1 VSARRSVS
9 ILVVPDNGRETW
21 TLRLSYKRLRI
32 ISGLVVVAVAL
43 LGIMAGSWWYFA
55 ARASKAAQLEARVA
69 ELELERTRIG
79 QLAAELEQLE
89 SAYGRLREMFGAGSP
104 DASSPLWLPPSA
116 GASRATPRESESRAP
131 TAWPLTERGFVTQG
145 LFEGEGPDHPGVDV
159 AIPSGSYIR
168 AAGSG
173 VVAEAGSDPV
183 YGLFVSLDHDGGYRT
198 VYGHASRLMVSRG
211 DTVRRNE
218 VIALTGS
225 TGRSTAPHLHFE
237 VLLNGLPVDPLT
249 VVERP

>member
-1 VSARRSVS
+1 MSDRRSVS

-21 TLRLSYKRLRI
+21 TLRLSYQRLRI
-32 ISGLVVVAVAL
+32 ISGLVVVAVVL

-79 QLAAELEQLE
+79 VLANELEQLE
-89 SAYGRLREMFGAGSP
+89 AEYGRLRDLFGAGSP
-104 DASSPLWLPPSA
+104 DASGPLWLPPST
-116 GASRATPRESESRAP
+116 GASRATPRELESDTPAS
-131 TAWPLTERGFVTQG
+131 WPLTERGFVTQG
-145 LFEGEGPDHPGVDV
+145 LFEGEGPDHPGVDIAV
-159 AIPSGSYIR
+159 PTGSYIR

-173 VVAEAGSDPV
+173 VVVEAGSDPV
-183 YGLFVSLDHDGGYRT
+183 YGMFVTIDHTGGYRT
-198 VYGHASRLMVSRG
+198 VYGHASRLMVSPG

-218 VIALTGS
+218 IIALTGS

-237 VLLNGLPVDPLT
+237 VLLDGLPVDPFT
-249 VVERP
+249 VVQRP